1 MNEFNVAVCDDEDYY
16 IADIKKYVVAFESES
31 ETKLNIYEY
40 NSGLELLQD
49 MQNSGVKFH
58 IVFLDVDMPEYSGID
73 TAIELRK
80 TDKNVVICF
89 ETSYEQY
96 AYEAYQVEALGYI
109 VKPVKY
115 VELKKLLERAIINI
129 RYCIDEKQADEK
141 YLEVKTNKDSK
152 LVEIKDIIYIE
163 KRKNQCIFHLMD
175 GELVCYETLGNIY
188 GKLDVQQ
195 FYYSHQG
202 YIVNFSKIKEV
213 KKGCVCFS
221 ESVEAPVS
229 RKYYTSLRKMHMDK
243 ILRIRQERQNP

>member
-58 IVFLDVDMPEYSGID
+58 LVFLDVDMPEYSGID

-129 RYCIDEKQADEK
+129 RYCID
-141 YLEVKTNKDSK
+141 
-152 LVEIKDIIYIE
+152 DIY
-163 KRKNQCIFHLMD
+163 MP
-175 GELVCYETLGNIY
+175 G
-188 GKLDVQQ
+188 
-195 FYYSHQG
+195 
-202 YIVNFSKIKEV
+202 
-213 KKGCVCFS
+213 
-221 ESVEAPVS
+221 
-229 RKYYTSLRKMHMDK
+229 
-243 ILRIRQERQNP
+243 QNPSYNARAIYCCNRSISAAPHPTRHCITHR